1 MVGIQFKNNNNLF
14 SNTNNLIPKRY
25 QTLINEINELEKNFK
40 ELSDIEL
47 RIQSFKLQTEY
58 KQTQALDSLISRSF
72 ALTREASV
80 RTLGLRHFDV
90 QLMGG
95 LVLNNNKIAEM
106 KTGEGKT
113 LVATLPASLNAVTKK
128 GVHIVTVNDYLANRD
143 QVSMGQIY
151 RFLGFDT
158 GLIQAGMNQT
168 KRQENY
174 QTDITYVTNYELTF
188 DYLRDNTTL
197 NTQDIVL
204 RPFNYAIIDEVDS
217 ILIDEAQTPI
227 ILADTSKD
235 NSVEKFIIASEIT
248 NYLEFNKHYIVD
260 EKNKS
265 VTLTELGSQQVEQ
278 IIQTQDLYNP
288 KDPWIPYILNA
299 LRANSLFF
307 SNIHYITQNGRIVI
321 VDEFTGRIMPDRRW
335 GDGLHQAIE
344 AKEKLSIRPKT
355 ETQASITYQ
364 NFFLMYPK
372 LSGMTGTGKTSEIE
386 FEKIYNLVVE
396 IIPTYRPTQRLDLT
410 DLLYK
415 DQFSKWNAI
424 AQFCNNVSITGQPL
438 LIGTTTVEKSDMLAQ
453 LLSEY
458 KLSYQILNA
467 KPENVRRE
475 SEIVAQAGK
484 KSSITI
490 ATNMA
495 GRGTDIIL
503 GGNLNFQT
511 QKELYDTL
519 VLTRTELK
527 KIEKDFS
534 FKRYGRRV
542 IRHKIVETVQ
552 RLKNI
557 TKNYSQ
563 KFISVLLTLVT
574 DNNFLKLSDI
584 DILRI
589 LQENDRVAIPT
600 VSYQCAI
607 RFLLNN
613 LTFII
618 NKDHKQENQII
629 KNLGGLCVVGTERN
643 DSRRVD
649 DQLRGRCGRQGD
661 PGTSKFFVSL
671 DDNLLRLFGGQKVQ
685 KFLRNQIPDDSP
697 IESSMMTKS
706 LDNAQKQVEERA
718 YEQRKNLFE
727 YDEILDQQRQIVYF
741 ERRRVLESPTVRNNT
756 LAYGEQIIWEL
767 LNQVKKKEINSGQ
780 LIKLFENLFGRG
792 LVIKQLNKSSSN
804 WSEFDEIELQTYFF
818 QEFWVTYQS
827 KINQFSVYGNGNKI
841 FRNFERQITLLNINI
856 VWQEHLEKITLLREA
871 VGWRSY
877 GQKTP
882 LTEYKREA
890 YVLFTDRKE
899 ALIYFTLY
907 QLFRGTII

>member
-1 MVGIQFKNNNNLF
+1 MVGIQFKNNKLF
-14 SNTNNLIPKRY
+14 SNKSNSIPKQY
-25 QTLINEINELEKNFK
+25 QTLINEINELEKDFK
-40 ELSDIEL
+40 ELTDIEL
-47 RIQSFKLQTEY
+47 RTQSFKLQSEY
-58 KQTQALDSLISRSF
+58 KETQDLNSLISRSF

-95 LVLNNNKIAEM
+95 LVLNSNKIAEM

-113 LVATLPASLNAVTKK
+113 LVATLPASLNALTKK

-158 GLIQAGMNQT
+158 GLIQAGMSQT
-168 KRQENY
+168 ERQENY
-174 QTDITYVTNYELTF
+174 QSDVTYVTNYELTF

-197 NTQDIVL
+197 NTRDIVL
-204 RPFNYAIIDEVDS
+204 RPFNYCIIDEVDS

-235 NSVEKFIIASEIT
+235 TSVEKFIIASEIT
-248 NYLEFNKHYIVD
+248 NYLEFNVHYTVD
-260 EKNKS
+260 EKNKN
-265 VTLTELGSQQVEQ
+265 VTLTELGSQQVEK

-288 KDPWIPYILNA
+288 RDPWIPYIINA

-307 SNIHYITQNGRIVI
+307 SNIHYIIQNDRIVI

-344 AKEKLSIRPKT
+344 AKEKLPIRPRT

-396 IIPTYRPTQRLDLT
+396 VIPTYRPTQRLDLT

-424 AQFCNNVSITGQPL
+424 AQFCNNVSSTGQPL

-453 LLSEY
+453 LLNEY
-458 KLSYQILNA
+458 QLSYQILNA

-503 GGNLNFQT
+503 GGNINFQI
-511 QKELYDTL
+511 QKELYDIL
-519 VLTRTELK
+519 ILAKTELK
-527 KIEKDFS
+527 KVKKLNES
-534 FKRYGRRV
+534 NELRTRAV
-542 IRHKIVETVQ
+542 RHEIVETIQ

-557 TKNYSQ
+557 TESCSQ
-563 KFISVLLTLVT
+563 KFFSVLLTLIT
-574 DNNFLKLSDI
+574 DSNFLKLSDI
-584 DILRI
+584 DVLRI

-613 LTFII
+613 LTSSIE
-618 NKDHKQENQII
+618 KHHKQENQIV

-661 PGTSKFFVSL
+661 PGTSRFFVSL

-685 KFLRNQIPDDSP
+685 QFLRNQIPDDSP
-697 IESSMMTKS
+697 IESSMMTES
-706 LDNAQKQVEERA
+706 LNNAQKQVEERA

-727 YDEILDQQRQIVYF
+727 YDEILDQQRSIIYF
-741 ERRRVLESPTVRNNT
+741 ERRFVLESPSVRSNT
-756 LAYGEQIIWEL
+756 LAYGEQIVCEL
-767 LNQVKKKEINSGQ
+767 LNQIKKKEIDLNQ
-780 LIKLFENLFGRG
+780 TVKLFENLFGRS
-792 LVIKQLNKSSSN
+792 LDIKLFNKSDSN
-804 WSEFDEIELQTYFF
+804 WSEFDTLELQTYFF
-818 QEFWVTYQS
+818 QEFWLTYQA

-841 FRNFERQITLLNINI
+841 FRNFERQVTLLNINI

-871 VGWRSY
+871 VGWRGY
-877 GQKTP
+877 GQKNP

-890 YVLFTDRKE
+890 YLLFTERKE